1 MTELI
6 TLSDFHRQ
14 LEYLPP
20 QVRLVAESLLLRD
33 PASAKGYVRQYLEAH
48 PRPRR

>member
-1 MTELI
+1 MKN
-6 TLSDFHRQ
+6 SDFQRQ

-33 PASAKGYVRQYLEAH
+33 PDSAERYVRQYLEAH
-48 PRPRR
+48 PRRRN